1 MSELQ
6 TLRPEVEVIS
16 PPERFSP
23 WPDDVKQHAQDVW
36 STVGGRNCTTV
47 HQLLQAESP
56 DTAVPTASTICR
68 WKDTEAWHIAADE
81 LLESTRDRTLREL
94 KVGWLTAQ
102 QLALG
107 TVLAGLQGLLDDL
120 PYGGSARLKAAELVI
135 RKMEKG
141 GMLALLPDPLPPD
154 PSTLAKLSSKE
165 QSRQNRER
173 IAEAKREHGRG

>member
-1 MSELQ
+1 MNESQ
-6 TLRPEVEVIS
+6 AIRADVEVVTA
-16 PPERFSP
+16 PARFTA
-23 WPDDVKQHAQDVW
+23 WPDDMKQRAQDFW
-36 STVGGRNCTTV
+36 STVGGRNCSTV

-56 DTAVPTASTICR
+56 DLPVPTASTICR
-68 WKDTEAWHIAADE
+68 WKDAEAWHIAADE

-120 PYGGSARLKAAELVI
+120 PYGGSARLKSAELVI

-141 GMLALLPDPLPPD
+141 GLLALLPDPLPPD
-154 PSTLAKLSSKE
+154 PSTMAKLSPKE
-165 QSRQNRER
+165 QSRRNRGRCSEG
-173 IAEAKREHGRG
+173 KRENEGR